1 MRKLILTGLAV
12 LGLLCL
18 PLSAKTILTEAN
30 VERYLAML
38 PEMEALEDRFPDN
51 HDLDIKLEQ
60 HCDWPK
66 HYKMLKSTD
75 LSDEYMQ
82 QMEALIRQHGFQ
94 PVEFLE
100 LSFKVS
106 WPMLE
111 MTRPMLEM
119 SQQMLAHLPAEMR
132 AEQEAEMAEANQ
144 LINLLDRCMTD
155 ADKKAATKFQGQLI
169 QQMMQFDD
177 GDEGMDLDLD
187 QLQQMMD
194 MMQQN

>member
-1 MRKLILTGLAV
+1 MLRKLILTGLTV

-38 PEMEALEDRFPDN
+38 SEMNALEDRFPDN
-51 HDLDIKLEQ
+51 HNLDIKLES

-66 HYKMLKSTD
+66 HYQMLKSTD
-75 LSDEYMQ
+75 LSDDYIQ

-94 PVEFLE
+94 PAEFLE

-111 MTRPMLEM
+111 MTRPIMEM
-119 SQQMLAHLPAEMR
+119 SQQMLEHLPADRR
-132 AEQEAEMAEANQ
+132 AEQEAEMAEAMQ
-144 LINLLDRCMTD
+144 LISLLERCMTD
-155 ADKKAATKFQGQLI
+155 ADKKAAQGLQHQLLK
-169 QQMMQFDD
+169 QAFELDD
-177 GDEGMDLDLD
+177 NEMDMEH
-187 QLQQMMD
+187 LQQMMEL
-194 MMQQN
+194 MQQN